1 MYEIMSPL
9 LSIDQ
14 KPSLGLE
21 AKRIRLT
28 LPLTQHELATIAGVS
43 LKEVD
48 LFEHDLPVQVDVK
61 LKILRELW
69 ARKVGKR

>member
-48 LFEHDLPVQVDVK
+48 LFEHGLPVQVDVK

-69 ARKVGKR
+69 ARQVGKR

>member
-48 LFEHDLPVQVDVK
+48 LFEHNLPVQVDVK

-69 ARKVGKR
+69 ARQVGKR